1 MPKRKRDWKYG
12 VNDYGTYKE
21 AHHRT
26 TNAVSE
32 QTLIFGFKVGYTY
45 NLFSTTVWKG
55 TRHMLHQPIRV
66 TAYHFI
72 SPGSKCRLIY
82 KLFTHEV

>member
-45 NLFSTTVWKG
+45 NLFSTTV
-55 TRHMLHQPIRV
+55 
-66 TAYHFI
+66 
-72 SPGSKCRLIY
+72 
-82 KLFTHEV
+82 